1 MLKPKAFF
9 LPLLLFAA
17 PAAADPIEDGQL
29 WSTVSASG
37 SLSGKWQGQLETI
50 TRIGSDFSEHYQ
62 QEFLA
67 GIGYELS
74 DKATVSGGY
83 VRVIDFRPGNDR
95 TEHRPFQ
102 QLSLDLGKI
111 GSAKLS
117 SRTRLEQRFVEG
129 GDDMGLRLRQR
140 LQLSHPVSGKLS
152 ANAGAEFFFALNDT
166 DWGARSGFERWRIG
180 AGLRHPIAKN
190 VNFDIG
196 YLNQFNSRRNRRD
209 SMDHIVTTGLSLS
222 W

>member
-37 SLSGKWQGQLETI
+37 SLSGKWQGQLESI

-62 QEFLA
+62 QEFSA
-67 GIGYELS
+67 GVGYELS
-74 DKATVSGGY
+74 DAATVSAGY

-102 QLSLDLGKI
+102 QGN
-111 GSAKLS
+111 A
-117 SRTRLEQRFVEG
+117 E
-129 GDDMGLRLRQR
+129 RLRQ
-140 LQLSHPVSGKLS
+140 
-152 ANAGAEFFFALNDT
+152 
-166 DWGARSGFERWRIG
+166 
-180 AGLRHPIAKN
+180 
-190 VNFDIG
+190 
-196 YLNQFNSRRNRRD
+196 
-209 SMDHIVTTGLSLS
+209 
-222 W
+222 

>member
-9 LPLLLFAA
+9 LPLLLIAA

-117 SRTRLEQRFVEG
+117 SRTRLEQRFSRDQIEG
-129 GDDMGLRLRQR
+129 MM
-140 LQLSHPVSGKLS
+140 
-152 ANAGAEFFFALNDT
+152 
-166 DWGARSGFERWRIG
+166 ER
-180 AGLRHPIAKN
+180 AGLTGI
-190 VNFDIG
+190 VF
-196 YLNQFNSRRNRRD
+196 RD
-209 SMDHIVTTGLSLS
+209 GVPFWVACGRKTG
-222 W
+222 